1 MTKLLITEK
10 LITTK
15 KELSDLSNFSTNI
28 EFIKYEELT
37 SDTTQSLFAK
47 VDISYVYDKFLT
59 YSELSSS
66 NYDFN
71 SDVIFQVKK
80 SNLNKFSVVSSD
92 IEVIEAKKPEKEG
105 YFPWDLSNVIFSK
118 KDKLSSQLISEFC
131 KNENLF
137 RQFLAYLNKE
147 LLRANLL
154 LENESN
160 TVSKLLDETDDYKYE
175 LAIRRLRGI
184 DSKNIEK
191 SFEQINKIE
200 KLMNES
206 EFNQENAKRFIVGVK
221 KLLEF

>member
-80 SNLNKFSVVSSD
+80 SNEKHSKSITMLKFHQ
-92 IEVIEAKKPEKEG
+92 KPM
-105 YFPWDLSNVIFSK
+105 
-118 KDKLSSQLISEFC
+118 
-131 KNENLF
+131 
-137 RQFLAYLNKE
+137 
-147 LLRANLL
+147 
-154 LENESN
+154 
-160 TVSKLLDETDDYKYE
+160 T
-175 LAIRRLRGI
+175 
-184 DSKNIEK
+184 
-191 SFEQINKIE
+191 
-200 KLMNES
+200 
-206 EFNQENAKRFIVGVK
+206 
-221 KLLEF
+221 

>member
-92 IEVIEAKKPEKEG
+92 IEVIEAKKLEKEG

-118 KDKLSSQLISEFC
+118 K
-131 KNENLF
+131 ENLF

-154 LENESN
+154 LESESN
-160 TVSKLLDETDDYKYE
+160 TVSKLLDENDDYKYE

-200 KLMNES
+200 KLMNKS
-206 EFNQENAKRFIVGVK
+206 EFNQENSKRFIVGVK

>member
-15 KELSDLSNFSTNI
+15 KELTNLSNFPLNI
-28 EFIKYEELT
+28 EFLKYEDLT
-37 SDTTQSLFAK
+37 LDNTKSLFAK
-47 VDISYVYDKFLT
+47 TDLSYVYDKFLT
-59 YSELSSS
+59 YSELSSI
-66 NYDFN
+66 NYDFT

-80 SNLNKFSVVSSD
+80 SNLNKFSVVSSV
-92 IEVIEAKKPEKEG
+92 IEVIEANKAEKEG

-118 KDKLSSQLISEFC
+118 KDILSSELISEFC
-131 KNENLF
+131 KNENIF

-154 LENESN
+154 IENESN
-160 TVSKLLDETDDYKYE
+160 RVSKLLDEKDDYKYE
-175 LAIRRLRGI
+175 LAIRRLKAI
-184 DSKNIEK
+184 DSKDIEK

-206 EFNQENAKRFIVGVK
+206 EFNQENAKRFIVGIK

>member
-15 KELSDLSNFSTNI
+15 KELTNLSNFSVNI

-37 SDTTQSLFAK
+37 SDNTQSLFTKAD
-47 VDISYVYDKFLT
+47 VSYVYDKFLT

-66 NYDFN
+66 NYDFS

-92 IEVIEAKKPEKEG
+92 IEVIEANKPEKEG

-118 KDKLSSQLISEFC
+118 KDTLSSQLISEFC

-147 LLRANLL
+147 LLRVNLL
-154 LENESN
+154 IENESN
-160 TVSKLLDETDDYKYE
+160 TISKLLDENNDYKYE
-175 LAIRRLRGI
+175 LALRRLKAI
-184 DSKNIEK
+184 DSRNIEK

-200 KLMNES
+200 KLMNNS
-206 EFNQENAKRFIVGVK
+206 EFNQENAKRFIVGIK